1 MRILKLIEPNL
12 STRHVLELM
21 LDLQQ
26 LADQRAQA
34 ETAIAARGEKERSAA
49 EQEYSTNNQ
58 RLHDQHTIDHRDLE
72 NEFAQAKLQA
82 VDKYDQLQQS
92 ALQQHDQSIQQ
103 INSRCAQISA
113 DAAQKRQEASWQAHA
128 VFDASKDK
136 PQQKLQETNK
146 QLDRCWQQMMGLQR
160 DAQTLLIRR
169 RLKQIME
176 EVPTDAL
183 PQSGKRDTQ
192 TTELSNSAPSIPPT
206 KRSPAEKD
214 QLLETIHQLHQ
225 EVLTLE
231 SQRLPT
237 LLLEGWRWLTWWL
250 MTCLLVAIPSW
261 FGFSSIVAWSVIALM
276 GGGVLTIIAYAL
288 LYPHCRRQSLQQF
301 KVFGEL
307 LHIAGKQHRTASD
320 HAKNTSLQETQSIIQ
335 NRDNDLETAESEHR
349 QTIASAQSDQQ
360 IKIERIESQF
370 QTQSNQ
376 YLVQREEALE
386 TADKKFSSL
395 LKQLAIQYQSAC
407 AKTKQTYTC
416 RCSQV
421 EQEEKD
427 SWHDMAEQWQQG
439 FQKIASQLD
448 ALNEICSQQFPNWE
462 ETTWQQWQRPEEP
475 LRTIRFGH
483 YQLPLSAVKNGL
495 SANQRLHPE
504 KTTLEIPAL
513 LSLDEQPRL
522 ILSASGQ
529 DRAKA
534 THLLQMVMLRFLT
547 ALPAGKLR
555 MTILDPA
562 GLGNNFAAFMHL
574 ADIDEQLIGP
584 RIWTD
589 GRQLEEQLS
598 LLCEHL
604 ETVLQKYLRN
614 EFATID
620 QYNQQAGEVAEPY
633 HLVVVANF
641 PNGFS
646 DAAIEKLLKIVTGG
660 PRCGVYPL
668 ISLDTQL
675 KLPNLFHQ
683 QEWLQEAVSIVWQNG
698 KPFWNY
704 PLFEKLTLK
713 LDTLPSADRFT
724 EVLRAVGHE
733 SHEANRVEVPFSL
746 VTPPQD
752 QLWGRD
758 SSRELTVPIGRA
770 GANHLQSLRLGIG
783 TAQHV
788 LISGKTGSGKS
799 SLLHALITNLALHYS
814 PEQVVF
820 YLVDFKKGVEF
831 KAYATGELPHARV
844 IAVESERE
852 FGVSVLERLDVELRQ
867 RGELYRN
874 LGVQDLAGYREKK
887 QESGKRKAES
897 GGQRPG
903 VRGEKSEVG
912 EVKLPP
918 LPRVLLVIDEFQE
931 LFVTDDKLAQDAAL
945 LLDRLVRQGRAF
957 GIHVLLGS
965 QTLSGAYSLARSTL
979 GQMAV
984 RIALECS
991 DADAHLILSDDNS
1004 AALRL
1009 HHPGEA
1015 IYNDQNGFVAGN
1027 QPFQVVWLPDDQ
1039 RQQYLAQVRTQQ
1051 LTTEAMHAGRKI
1063 CPPIVFEG
1071 NLPADPHDNHALQQV
1086 LATQSIRPV
1095 SEPTIWL
1102 GSSVRIEPPTELTF
1116 RRQGGNHLLIVGQA
1130 DPFGILAT
1138 AVETLVAYGNTDLTH
1153 GNPGPMHLTIFDGA
1167 RPESDAYQKW
1177 LQLIETLPTATRN
1190 CETHVLQPG
1199 GIQDV
1204 INQLADEI
1212 ARRSLDTNKVYPPH
1226 YLVIYD
1232 LAQFRELRR
1241 TEDDFSF
1248 SSSSSKSVSIDHRFR
1263 EIIREGPAV
1272 GVHLLMWCESYNSLT
1287 RSIDRLT
1294 LRDIDYRIVL
1304 PMSAADSSSLIDSP
1318 EAGHL
1323 GENRAL
1329 FYRDDLGTHTKF
1341 RPYAAA
1347 APQRVEKRK

>member
-1 MRILKLIEPNL
+1 M
-12 STRHVLELM
+12 LE
-21 LDLQQ
+21 LQQ

-34 ETAIAARGEKERSAA
+34 ETATAAHGEKERSAA
-49 EQEYSTNNQ
+49 EQEYNTNNQ
-58 RLHDQHTIDHRDLE
+58 RLHDQYTIDHRDLE
-72 NEFAQAKLQA
+72 NEFAQTKLQA

-92 ALQQHDQSIQQ
+92 TQQQHDQSIQQ
-103 INSRCAQISA
+103 INSRCAQITA
-113 DAAQKRQEASWQAHA
+113 EAAQKRQEASWQAHA

-136 PQQKLQETNK
+136 PQQKFQETNK
-146 QLDRCWQQMMGLQR
+146 QLEHCWQQLMGLQR
-160 DAQTLLIRR
+160 DMQTLLIRR

-176 EVPTDAL
+176 EVPTGAL
-183 PQSGKRDTQ
+183 PQSGKRATQ
-192 TTELSNSAPSIPPT
+192 TTEPSSSAPSSPPT
-206 KRSPAEKD
+206 GRSVAEKD

-225 EVLTLE
+225 EVLTFE
-231 SQRLPT
+231 AQRLPA
-237 LLLEGWRWLTWWL
+237 LLLEGWRWLAWWL
-250 MTCLLVAIPSW
+250 LACLLVAIPSW
-261 FGFSSIVAWSVIALM
+261 FGFSSIVAWSVITVL
-276 GGGVLTIIAYAL
+276 GGGVLSIIAYAL

-307 LHIAGKQHRTASD
+307 LHTAGEQHRTASD
-320 HAKNTSLQETQSIIQ
+320 HAKTTSLQETQSIIQ
-335 NRDNDLETAESEHR
+335 NRDDDLETAESEHR
-349 QTIASAQSDQQ
+349 QMIASAQTDQQ

-376 YLVQREEALE
+376 YLVQRE
-386 TADKKFSSL
+386 ADLGAADEKYSAL
-395 LKQLAIQYQSAC
+395 LKQLANQYQSAC
-407 AKTKQTYTC
+407 TKTKQTYTC
-416 RCSQV
+416 RCAQV
-421 EQEEKD
+421 EQEEKE

-448 ALNEICSQQFPNWE
+448 TLNEICTQRFPNWGV
-462 ETTWQQWQRPEEP
+462 TTWQQWQRPEEP

-495 SANQRLHPE
+495 PADQRLHPE

-513 LSLDEQPRL
+513 MSLDEQPRL

-555 MTILDPA
+555 MTIIDPA

-574 ADIDEQLIGP
+574 ADIDEQLVGP

-646 DAAIEKLLKIVTGG
+646 DAATEKLLKIVTGG

-668 ISLDTQL
+668 ISLDAQL
-675 KLPNLFHQ
+675 KLPNQFHQ

-704 PLFEKLTLK
+704 PLFEKLNLK
-713 LDTLPSADRFT
+713 LDTLPTADRFT

-752 QLWGRD
+752 QLWVRD
-758 SSRELTVPIGRA
+758 SSRELAVPIGRA
-770 GANHLQSLRLGIG
+770 GGNHLQSLRLGIG

-814 PEQVVF
+814 PEQVEF

-852 FGVSVLERLDVELRQ
+852 FGVSVLERLDVELRL
-867 RGELYRN
+867 RGELYRK
-874 LGVQDLAGYREKK
+874 LGVQDLAGYRKERGARSEEREEK
-887 QESGKRKAES
+887 RD
-897 GGQRPG
+897 
-903 VRGEKSEVG
+903 KSEVG
-912 EVKLPP
+912 VVELPP

-1009 HHPGEA
+1009 HRPGEA

-1039 RQQYLAQVRTQQ
+1039 RQQYLAQVRAQQ
-1051 LTTEAMHAGRKI
+1051 LTTGAVHTGQKI

-1086 LATQSIRPV
+1086 LVTQSIRPV

-1138 AVETLVAYGNTDLTH
+1138 AVVTLVAYGSTDLAH

-1167 RPESDAYQKW
+1167 RPESDAYQSW
-1177 LQLIETLPTATRN
+1177 MQLIETLPTATRN
-1190 CETHVLQPG
+1190 CETQVLQPG

-1212 ARRSLDTNKVYPPH
+1212 ARRSLDTSKVYPPH

-1241 TEDDFSF
+1241 SEDDFSF
-1248 SSSSSKSVSIDHRFR
+1248 SSSSSKSVSIDRRFR
-1263 EIIREGPAV
+1263 EVIREGPAV

-1294 LRDIDYRIVL
+1294 LRDIDYRVVL

-1318 EAGHL
+1318 AAGRL

-1329 FYRDDLGTHTKF
+1329 FYRDDLGTYTKF
-1341 RPYAAA
+1341 RPYQKPAA
-1347 APQRVEKRK
+1347 E